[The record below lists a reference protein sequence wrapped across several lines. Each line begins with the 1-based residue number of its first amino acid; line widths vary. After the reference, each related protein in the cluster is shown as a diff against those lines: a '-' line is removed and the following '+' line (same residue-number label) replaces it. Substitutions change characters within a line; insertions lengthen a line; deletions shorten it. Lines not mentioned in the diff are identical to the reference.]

1 MTKCRAPLLFILLS
15 LTFCSQ
21 TSSANPISGWE
32 VCELMTKGFSN
43 HTYSGGP
50 GEGCVFNVDG
60 AEGESLQIAVSPK
73 LTPDTYESMLQMYK
87 AMYTEKPPYGDEPP
101 PSKPLALCDGGFE
114 IINPGRGGDEKP
126 QRFGYFTC
134 DGNIF
139 DISATGAK
147 AIAHYEELANA
158 TIKYR
163 ATRD

>member
-1 MTKCRAPLLFILLS
+1 MVLRFHCQALAALLLMTYATVTLA
-15 LTFCSQ
+15 Q
-21 TSSANPISGWE
+21 PISGWE
-32 VCELMTKGFSN
+32 VCDLMTEGFSR

-60 AEGESLQIAVSPK
+60 VEGESLQIAVSPK
-73 LTPDTYESMLQMYK
+73 LTPDTYDTMVKMYK

-101 PSKPLALCDGGFE
+101 PSKPLNICDGGYE

-134 DGNIF
+134 GGNIF

-147 AIAHYEELANA
+147 AIAHYEALANA